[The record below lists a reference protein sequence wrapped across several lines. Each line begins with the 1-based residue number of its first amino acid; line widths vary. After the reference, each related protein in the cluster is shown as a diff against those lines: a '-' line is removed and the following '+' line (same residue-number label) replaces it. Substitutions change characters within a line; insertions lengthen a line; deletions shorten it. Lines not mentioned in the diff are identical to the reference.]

1 MFDSFGLSFKG
12 MSRKKLRSV
21 LVICLVCIGVF
32 MMNLYVMMA
41 RCIIETEKIKAQDNV
56 EYKLVKM
63 IPYATNSAQKKWIRV
78 YDLYD
83 IKEIPHVESV
93 SINPAAYG
101 KDKTYELNIDTMT
114 INGLLFERFYNEYAD
129 QTQEFPVYPI
139 FGAFDP
145 YNTVEEAW
153 IRKTDPDYS
162 ALLCGTWP
170 KGENGYEIAI
180 DSLLANRAFSLDY
193 EKPDYSSVCGEAV
206 VIRTKDG
213 EELHCTVSGVYSYKL
228 WLDYAATKSD
238 EQVAFEKGMENYRY
252 TEETLER
259 KLLTTIDMSYPIMI
273 PESLAQKLYRKEE
286 TVSSTRVPIFEE
298 LNGSIDVMVDD
309 IDNVESVMEE
319 LGRFGYALQSQ
330 IDAAH
335 NAVERFFFYK
345 EAIFWI
351 GITVSVITVL
361 QLINVMIMIVNERK
375 NYMVMLSRVGF
386 SNRRIAHIIT
396 GEMMWIGTIG
406 SALGVFGCFVS
417 KFVFSSK
424 IKRALSESGLHRYI
438 SLDVSWEMLLAT
450 LVVCVGLC
458 YVIGMGTSMITIR
471 RRQCC

>member
-1 MFDSFGLSFKG
+1 MFDSFRLSFKG
-12 MSRKKLRSV
+12 MCRKKLRSV

-41 RCIIETEKIKAQDNV
+41 GCIIETEKIKAQDNI
-56 EYKLVKM
+56 EYKLVKI
-63 IPYATNSAQKKWIRV
+63 IPYATEGAQKKWIRV
-78 YDLYD
+78 YDLCN

-93 SINPAAYG
+93 SMNPDAYG

-114 INGLLFERFYNEYAD
+114 MNGLCYDQFHNEYVD
-129 QTQEFPVYPI
+129 HIQEFSIYPI

-145 YNTVEEAW
+145 YNTAEEAW

-170 KGENGYEIAI
+170 KGENEYEIAI

-193 EKPDYSSVCGEAV
+193 EKPDYASVCGEE
-206 VIRTKDG
+206 VIIKTKDG
-213 EELHCTVSGVYSYKL
+213 EELHCIISGVYSYKI

-273 PESLAQKLYRKEE
+273 PENLAQKLYRKEE
-286 TVSSTRVPIFEE
+286 SVLSTGVPIFEE

-309 IDNVESVMEE
+309 IDNVEGVMEE
-319 LGRFGYALQSQ
+319 LERFGYDLLSQ

-335 NAVERFFFYK
+335 NAVERYFFYK

-361 QLINVMIMIVNERK
+361 QLINVMIMIVNERR

-406 SALGVFGCFVS
+406 SVLGVLGCFVS
-417 KFVFSSK
+417 KFVFASK
-424 IKRALSESGLHRYI
+424 IKRTLSESGLHRYI

-450 LVVCVGLC
+450 LAVCVSVC
-458 YVIGMGTSMITIR
+458 YVIGMFTSMVVIR
-471 RRQCC
+471 KQRK